1 MNSYLIFFLSQL
13 AYTSMTIQVYKKEFF
28 FQPAGLFVLENAKV
42 QVELSGGQFAF
53 SIIFS
58 DDPDKKHMF
67 SARSEGAVH
76 SWVYSLKK
84 AT

>member
-1 MNSYLIFFLSQL
+1 M
-13 AYTSMTIQVYKKEFF
+13 
-28 FQPAGLFVLENAKV
+28 LENAKV